1 MIIREVFSEEKEKF
15 NQVVNHPLQ
24 SWEWGE
30 FRKKT
35 GVEVVRLGIFDPD
48 LVAGWQIMFHSLPK
62 IPLTIGYFP
71 KGPLPDKLMLESL
84 RKIGFQKKAI
94 FIKVEPNVRN
104 IYQQGISAKRQIENF
119 LLTEGCRMGKPLFTS
134 FTFQLDLTKSEE
146 EILAKM
152 KPKTRYNIRLAQRRG
167 VEVIEDNSKEA
178 FEIYLKLLEETTR
191 RQRFYA
197 HDASYHQLLWE
208 TLAPSGIY
216 HLFLAKYQGE
226 ILAAYIFFTFHD
238 GLYYPYGAST
248 RTRKELMAP
257 YALFWEAIRFG
268 KKMKCKFFDM
278 WGTPGPNPD
287 PKDPWIGFH
296 RFKEGFGADLIEF
309 IGSYD
314 LVLNFP
320 GYSLFSFFDRLRW
333 QFLRFFTLFRR

>member
-1 MIIREVFSEEKEKF
+1 MIIREVLPEEKEKF

-35 GVEVVRLGIFDPD
+35 GVDVIRLGVFDHE
-48 LVAGWQIMFHSLPK
+48 LVSGWQIMFHSLPR
-62 IPLTIGYFP
+62 IPFTVGYFP
-71 KGPLPDKLMLESL
+71 KGPIPDKSMLESL
-84 RKIGFQKKAI
+84 RKIGQQKRAI
-94 FIKVEPNVRN
+94 FIKLEPNVGN
-104 IYQQGISAKRQIENF
+104 VYQQGLSAKGQIENF
-119 LLTEGCRMGKPLFTS
+119 LLAEGCRPGKPLFTR

-146 EILAKM
+146 EILVKM

-167 VEVIEDNSKEA
+167 VEVVKDNSKEA
-178 FEIYLKLLEETTR
+178 FEIYLKLLEETTK

-197 HDASYHQLLWE
+197 HNPSYHRLLWE

-226 ILAAYIFFTFHD
+226 VLAAYIFFTFRD
-238 GLYYPYGAST
+238 GIYYPYGASS
-248 RTRKELMAP
+248 RTNKEVMAP
-257 YALFWEAIRFG
+257 YALFWEVIKFG
-268 KKMKCKFFDM
+268 KKMGCKFFDM
-278 WGTPGPNPD
+278 WGALGPNPD
-287 PKDPWIGFH
+287 PKDPWFGFH
-296 RFKEGFGADLIEF
+296 RFKEGFGPDLIEF

-320 GYSLFSFFDRLRW
+320 GYSLFSFFDRFRW
-333 QFLRFFTLFRR
+333 RTLRFLTLFRC